1 MSSLALLLISLQSI
15 TAIAGDGLNS
25 QGEFSCSPSET
36 WKFSNLIEP
45 EFIESFELGLKNK
58 MSPVQS
64 FSEAIAYRKMASVDE
79 AKAFSEYWISR
90 SLHRAGL
97 SHIAGFGWSVTAARE
112 VNPRTEGAQRASL
125 ECLLEIRDKNPTLD
139 IPEAVFER
147 LKDYPESAVRTRA
160 AGLWARRLI
169 SEDYKNPKIESAIAL
184 IQAGSPDLSL
194 TQATL
199 EMQKKSY
206 AKAITLLKSFLA
218 NKKLP
223 DHLNRYQE
231 SASILLS
238 RALYSTGKYADA
250 AVELKKISRSSNEL
264 AAAITELAWAHL
276 KAEHLGEAV
285 GAGISLQSGGMK
297 RTFAPE
303 GLMVMAMALNELCQY
318 PEAIKAISLYKKQY
332 EQTFKWLEANHNQ
345 THDWYRLAL
354 DFIQKKSSLPP
365 AVVSEWIRSPAF
377 ISRQEEINLLIRE
390 KEFATK
396 LQKSGATELTAQGN
410 QILAHIQKIRPKV
423 ISTLETLKADDT
435 LPEGLRRE
443 LASLKDEINHY
454 ERLRKGAGPWKMI
467 LANHMKRAPK
477 IQEKLVKEINE
488 YIRDKT
494 SRMFSLLDEITDNLQ
509 LIEVEIY
516 SGASQDI
523 VWQNAHPDY
532 KKKAKQ
538 INESNES
545 EKPSTA
551 WNWGKVE
558 GGLEGQEE
566 VWEDEVGSFKADIVN
581 NCSSR
586 EKYMKLRAQK

>member
-1 MSSLALLLISLQSI
+1 MIALLILLVSSPS
-15 TAIAGDGLNS
+15 TPAADDGLNS
-25 QGEFSCSPSET
+25 RGEFSCSPSES
-36 WKFSNLIEP
+36 WKFSEFIEP

-64 FSEAIAYRKMASVDE
+64 FSEAIAYRKSGSHDE
-79 AKAFSEYWISR
+79 AKAFAEYWISR

-125 ECLLEIRDKNPTLD
+125 ECLLEIRDKNPTLE
-139 IPEAVFER
+139 IPNNVFER
-147 LKDYPESAVRTRA
+147 LKDYPESSVRTRA
-160 AGLWARRLI
+160 AGVYARRLI
-169 SEDYKNPKIESAIAL
+169 AADPKDPKIESIIAL
-184 IQAGSPDLSL
+184 MQPDSLDLTLSRGM
-194 TQATL
+194 L
-199 EMQKKSY
+199 ELHRKSY
-206 AKAITLLKSFLA
+206 AKAISQLKSFLA
-218 NKKLP
+218 NKKFP
-223 DHLNRYQE
+223 EHLIRYQE
-231 SASILLS
+231 PAIILLS
-238 RALYSTGKYADA
+238 RALYSTGKYAEA
-250 AVELKKISRSSNEL
+250 ATELKKISKSSNEL
-264 AAAITELAWAHL
+264 AQTITELAWAHL

-318 PEAIKAISLYKKQY
+318 PEAIKVISLYKKQY
-332 EQTFKWLEANHNQ
+332 EHTFKWLEANHNQ

-354 DFIQKKSSLPP
+354 DFIQKKSTLPP

-396 LQKSGATELTAQGN
+396 LQKSGAQELIAQGN

-435 LPEGLRRE
+435 LPENLRRE

-454 ERLRKGAGPWKMI
+454 ERLRRAAGPWKMI

-477 IQEKLVKEINE
+477 IQEKLVKEIND

-532 KKKAKQ
+532 KKKARQ
-538 INESNES
+538 LNESNES

-551 WNWGKVE
+551 WNWGKVD
-558 GGLEGQEE
+558 GGLSGQEE